1 MSFPQSEIRFSGR
14 KKKKKVCLAAILI
27 IGGRG
32 GGDGYWFLVPC
43 TCQYL
48 LSSFFLPYFF
58 LCSANFFPLSENLS
72 VFYKGGKFYAKVEY
86 GTLCLDSCLLQEI
99 IKVELR

>member
-1 MSFPQSEIRFSGR
+1 MKLGSQVEKRKGRFALLLFLLLVVGVVVTVIGSWFPVHANICSLLFFS
-14 KKKKKVCLAAILI
+14 L
-27 IGGRG
+27 
-32 GGDGYWFLVPC
+32 
-43 TCQYL
+43 T
-48 LSSFFLPYFF
+48 SFFVL
-58 LCSANFFPLSENLS
+58 ANFFPLSENLS